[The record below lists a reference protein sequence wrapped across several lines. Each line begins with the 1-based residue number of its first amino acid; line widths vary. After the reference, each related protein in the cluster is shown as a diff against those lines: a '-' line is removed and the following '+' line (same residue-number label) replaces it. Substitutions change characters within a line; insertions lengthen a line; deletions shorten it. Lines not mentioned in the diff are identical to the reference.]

1 MRGRKSSGFTLVE
14 LLVVIAIIGILV
26 GLLLPAVQAAREAAR
41 RMQCSNNL
49 KQIGL
54 AMHNH
59 ADSRRKLPTLYI
71 RGSGETPWTV
81 QILPY
86 LEQGNVYNAWDIMN
100 VSAYYRLG
108 ANPTEV
114 AARQAQIPSYFCP
127 SRRGPGSQLSKDN
140 NNRAIAGF
148 PTFNIGGGLGDY
160 AAVGGG
166 NNGTFHLQG
175 SLRWTGDRSTF
186 NLNTGTPRWR
196 ITNFVYVTDFA
207 TMSDGT
213 SNTALVGEKHIIS
226 GQEGF
231 GAVQVNGP
239 ASGDGS
245 FFNDDA
251 PQWFTR
257 LMGRQT
263 VSAGVFLDR
272 NFAKGPKDS
281 FRPGERFGSYHPGV
295 CQFVFGDGSVRSL
308 GTTIDILVLTNI
320 ALPDDGQV
328 ISAEF

>member
-1 MRGRKSSGFTLVE
+1 MSGKKLGFTLVE

-59 ADSRRKLPTLYI
+59 VDSRRKLPTLYI

-86 LEQGNVYNAWDIMN
+86 LEQGNVYNIWDITN
-100 VSAYYRLG
+100 LSAFYRLG
-108 ANPTEV
+108 ANQTEI

-127 SRRGPGSQLSKDN
+127 SRRGPGNQLSKDN
-140 NNRAIAGF
+140 NSRNVPGY
-148 PTFNIGGGLGDY
+148 TTYNIGGGLGDY

-166 NNGTFHLQG
+166 NSGTFHLQG
-175 SLRWTGDRSTF
+175 SLRWTGDKSTF
-186 NLNTGTPRWR
+186 NLATGTP
-196 ITNFVYVTDFA
+196 TFKVTKFVYVTDFA
-207 TMSDGT
+207 TMTDGT
-213 SNTALVGEKHIIS
+213 SNTALVGEKHVIS
-226 GQEGF
+226 GQEGIGF
-231 GAVQVNGP
+231 VDVNGP
-239 ASGDGS
+239 RSGDGS
-245 FFNDDA
+245 FFNDDS

-263 VSAGVFLDR
+263 VSPGVFLDR
-272 NFAKGPKDS
+272 NFALGPKDS

-295 CQFVFGDGSVRSL
+295 CQFVFGDGSVRAL
-308 GTTIDILVLTNI
+308 GTNIDILALTNI